1 MVMSGKDLEFAVLGT
16 GNSGHAFA
24 ADIAIKGFS
33 VNMADLPPFKANL
46 DAIQEKG
53 GIQISGKASEGFA
66 RLNVVTTDLEKA
78 IKGVD
83 IIVIGAPANAHEPY
97 SMALAPYFE
106 DDQFIVFVSNF
117 GALRFKNWMKQ
128 LGVKANVTPVETQS
142 LIYATRSPH
151 PGSVEVFAVKS
162 ELPAAA
168 LPAGRTNE
176 FIEKI
181 SPIFPQWTAAEN
193 VLFTSLNNLN
203 PVVHPTMTLLNTGRI
218 ESTLGKGWN
227 LYGDGATESVA
238 KVMEAIE
245 DERMALLDLLGITKD
260 SLKDSF
266 VRMYKHYEHKAETV
280 SQLLRTSPIH
290 ANPAL
295 PGTPPTV
302 HHRYVTEDIPFG
314 MVPWSSMGRMWGVP
328 TPTCDALI
336 QIASVIE
343 GVNYFEG
350 GVTVKDM
357 GIEGQSPEQV
367 KEMVE

>member
-1 MVMSGKDLEFAVLGT
+1 MSGRDLRFAVLGT

-24 ADIAIKGFS
+24 ADIALKGFS
-33 VNMADLPPFKANL
+33 VNMADVPAFKANL

-53 GIQISGKASEGFA
+53 GIEIAGKASEGFA
-66 RLNVVTTDLEKA
+66 RLSMVTTDLEKA

-83 IIVIGAPANAHEPY
+83 MIIVGASANAHEPY
-97 SMALAPYFE
+97 SKALAPYFE
-106 DDQFIVFVSNF
+106 DDQFIVFISNF
-117 GALRFKNWMKQ
+117 GALRFKHWMKQ
-128 LGVKANVTPVETQS
+128 LGVKAHVTPVETQS
-142 LIYATRSPH
+142 LIYATRSAH
-151 PGSVEVFAVKS
+151 PGSVEVFGIKS

-168 LPAGRTNE
+168 LPAGRTSE

-227 LYGDGATESVA
+227 LYGDGATDSVA
-238 KVMEAIE
+238 RVMEAVD
-245 DERMALLDLLGITKD
+245 DERMTLADLCGVTRM

-266 VRMYKHYEHKAETV
+266 TFMYRHLGVEAETL
-280 SQLLRTSPIH
+280 SQLLRSSPIH

-295 PGTPPTV
+295 PGTPASV

-336 QIASVIE
+336 QIASIIE
-343 GVNYFEG
+343 GVNYFEE

-357 GIEGQSPEQV
+357 GIEGKTPEGV
-367 KEMVE
+367 REMVE

>member
-1 MVMSGKDLEFAVLGT
+1 MPERDLKFAILGT

-24 ADIAIKGFS
+24 ADIALKGFS

-46 DAIQEKG
+46 DAIREKG
-53 GIQISGKASEGFA
+53 GIEIVGKTSEGFA
-66 RLNVVTTDLEKA
+66 RLNMVTTDLGKA
-78 IKGVD
+78 IQGVD
-83 IIVIGAPANAHEPY
+83 IIIVGAPAYAHEPY
-97 SMALAPYFE
+97 SRALAPYFE
-106 DDQFIVFVSNF
+106 DDQFIVFISNF

-128 LGVKANVTPVETQS
+128 LGVTANVTPVETQS

-162 ELPAAA
+162 ELPTAA

-176 FIEKI
+176 FIEKM
-181 SPIFPQWTAAEN
+181 SGIFPQWTAAEN

-238 KVMEAIE
+238 KVMESLD
-245 DERMALLDLLGITKD
+245 DERLALADLVGVTRV

-266 VRMYKHYEHKAETV
+266 TLMYRHLKVEAETL
-280 SQLLRTSPIH
+280 SQLLRSSPVH
-290 ANPAL
+290 ANPDL

-302 HHRYVTEDIPFG
+302 HYRYVTEDVPFG
-314 MVPWSSMGRMWGVP
+314 LTPWSSMGRMWAVP
-328 TPTCDALI
+328 TPTIDAFI

-343 GVNYFEG
+343 GVNYFEQ
-350 GVTVKDM
+350 GVTVKDL
-357 GIEGQSPEQV
+357 GIEGLSSEQV
-367 KEMVE
+367 RAMVE

>member
-1 MVMSGKDLEFAVLGT
+1 MSEKDLKFAVLGT

-24 ADIAIKGFS
+24 ADIALKGFS
-33 VNMADLPPFKANL
+33 VNIADLPSFRANL

-53 GIQISGKASEGFA
+53 GIEISGKASEGFA
-66 RLNVVTTDLEKA
+66 KLNMVTTDLEKA

-83 IIVIGAPANAHEPY
+83 IIIVGAPANAHEPY
-97 SMALAPYFE
+97 SKALAPYFE
-106 DDQFIVFVSNF
+106 DDQFIVFISNF
-117 GALRFKNWMKQ
+117 GALRFKHWMKQ

-151 PGSVEVFAVKS
+151 PGSVEVFGIKS
-162 ELPAAA
+162 ALPTAA
-168 LPAGRTNE
+168 LPAGRTSK

-181 SPIFPQWTAAEN
+181 SPIFPQWTVAEN

-203 PVVHPTMTLLNTGRI
+203 PVVHPTMTLFNTGRI

-238 KVMEAIE
+238 RVMEAVD
-245 DERMALLDLLGITKD
+245 DERMTLADLCGVTRI

-266 VRMYKHYEHKAETV
+266 ALMYRHLGVEAETL
-280 SQLLRTSPIH
+280 SQLLRSSPIH

-295 PGTPPTV
+295 PGTPASV

-314 MVPWSSMGRMWGVP
+314 MAPWSSMGHMWGVP

-336 QIASVIE
+336 QIASIIE
-343 GVNYFEG
+343 GVNYFEE
-350 GVTVKDM
+350 GVTVKDL
-357 GIEGQSPEQV
+357 GIEGKRPEQV
-367 KEMVE
+367 REMVK

>member
-1 MVMSGKDLEFAVLGT
+1 MPEKGLKFAVLGT

-24 ADIAIKGFS
+24 ADIALKGFS
-33 VNMADLPPFKANL
+33 VNIADVSHYKANL

-53 GIQISGKASEGFA
+53 GIEISGKASEGFA
-66 RLNVVTTDLEKA
+66 KLKMVTTDPEKA

-83 IIVIGAPANAHEPY
+83 IIIVGAPANAHEPY
-97 SMALAPYFE
+97 SRALAPYFE
-106 DDQFIVFVSNF
+106 DGQFIVFISNF

-128 LGVKANVTPVETQS
+128 LGVKALVTPVETQS
-142 LIYATRSPH
+142 LIYATRSEH
-151 PGSVEVFAVKS
+151 PGSVHVYAVKS

-168 LPAGRTNE
+168 LPAGRINE
-176 FIEKI
+176 FIEKM
-181 SPIFPQWTAAEN
+181 SGIFPQWTAAES

-227 LYGDGATESVA
+227 LYRDGATESVA

-245 DERMALLDLLGITKD
+245 NERMALLDLVGVTKI

-266 VRMYKHYEHKAETV
+266 TSMYKHYDHKADSI
-280 SQLLRTSPIH
+280 SQLLRTSPVH
-290 ANPAL
+290 ASPDL

-302 HHRYVTEDIPFG
+302 HGRYVTEDIPFG

-336 QIASVIE
+336 QIASIIE
-343 GVNYFEG
+343 GVNYFEE

-357 GIEGQSPEQV
+357 GIEGLSLEQV